1 MAQWSASRPRASDDI
16 RVRVSDTP
24 PAGVTITSAPGF
36 TSSGHSVCITISKLQ
51 IGAHATYHLT
61 AEVSSGTHGKMITH
75 ATAKA
80 ANAPSVRSQA
90 PTTVVASPTVT
101 G

>member
-1 MAQWSASRPRASDDI
+1 M
-16 RVRVSDTP
+16 
-24 PAGVTITSAPGF
+24 
-36 TSSGHSVCITISKLQ
+36 CITISKLQ
-51 IGAHATYHLT
+51 IGTHATYQLT
-61 AEVSSGTHGKMITH
+61 AEVSPGTRGKVINH
-75 ATAKA
+75 ATATA